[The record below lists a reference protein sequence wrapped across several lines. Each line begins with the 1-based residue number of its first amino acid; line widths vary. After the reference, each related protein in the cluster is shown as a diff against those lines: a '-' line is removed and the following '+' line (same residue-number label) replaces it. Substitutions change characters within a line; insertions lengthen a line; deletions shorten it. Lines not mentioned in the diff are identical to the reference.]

1 MAKYCQH
8 LTTPDINTT
17 WEELHQNSWFMVVRR
32 RKVLSKAKAIDAFHL
47 CRWVSCQVEGRNKVK
62 HRMGLE
68 IEHN

>member
-17 WEELHQNSWFMVVRR
+17 WEELQNSWFMVVRR
-32 RKVLSKAKAIDAFHL
+32 RKVLSKTKAIDTFHL